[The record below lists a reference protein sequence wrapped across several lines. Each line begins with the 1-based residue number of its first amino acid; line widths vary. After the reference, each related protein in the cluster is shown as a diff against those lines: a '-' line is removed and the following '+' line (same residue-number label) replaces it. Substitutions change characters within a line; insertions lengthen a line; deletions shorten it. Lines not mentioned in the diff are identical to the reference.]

1 MNDLFFTTLLNI
13 SGALFKIILIALAG
27 ALLVR
32 RKVFSSGDVSSFSS
46 LMIKVLLPAMIFS
59 KIVLTLKPDEFP
71 SWWVLPLI
79 GLGLILVGVLFAL
92 LFFASNLKVKRNMIP
107 ISSMQNAG
115 YLALPLGQAIYP
127 DQFDLYALYC
137 FLIIM
142 GLNPILWSIGKFL
155 NTADP
160 NQKFSWRQLVT
171 PPLVAL
177 LIAITLVLSG
187 LHRFIP
193 PSIVEVIDLTGSATV
208 PMANFILGAVLGGIS
223 LRIWPPLLDIL
234 KVISIKF
241 FIIPLI
247 TLLLML
253 YFNLKV
259 TQPLLSDVILIQATL
274 PPAIAIMIQIKNWGG
289 EVQQTGSLMLISYT
303 FCLIAIPFWL
313 AVWKIL

>member
-1 MNDLFFTTLLNI
+1 MNDIFLTSLLNI
-13 SGALFKIILIALAG
+13 SGALFKILLIALLG
-27 ALLVR
+27 AWLVWK
-32 RKVFSSGDVSSFSS
+32 KVFSPEDVTSFSS

-59 KIVLTLKPDEFP
+59 KIVLTLKPAEFP
-71 SWWVLPLI
+71 TWWVLPLI
-79 GLGLILVGVLFAL
+79 GLGLILIGVLSAL
-92 LFFASNLKVKRNMIP
+92 LLFANNLRAKRNMIP

-137 FLIIM
+137 FLIII

-155 NTADP
+155 NTTDP

-177 LIAITLVLSG
+177 LVAITLVLSG
-187 LHRFIP
+187 IHRFIP
-193 PSIVEVIDLTGSATV
+193 PSIVDVIDLTGSATV

-223 LRIWPPLLDIL
+223 LRIWPTTADIL
-234 KVISIKF
+234 KVIGIKF
-241 FIIPLI
+241 LIIPLI
-247 TLLLML
+247 TVLLLL
-253 YFNLKV
+253 YFNLKT
-259 TQPLLSDVILIQATL
+259 TQPLLCDVILIQATL